1 VRLYLAH
8 QRTVLPWSIEKLLAT
23 GLPQISRSRDLFI
36 GDSETGLARRQ
47 PLLCSSF
54 KCATHPRLPSQVNH
68 NPLQS
73 KLLRFCIH
81 CLGRVYQTFIA
92 RFTQLRQPH
101 FIAIFSSRVSQNK
114 ASFLQGKRDTA
125 HQSQSQLAFLSIEF
139 RIAADCALDLF
150 FCLVLLILTVRSAT
164 SSSPPHTQSRCLPD
178 SISLSTRSYPLND
191 DLPVVAEADVFIALR
206 PPLPRQP
213 VVLRKTPSMPRVLSR
228 IFLRDRRAQV
238 VKARF

>member
-1 VRLYLAH
+1 VFLIQNVQLILIF
-8 QRTVLPWSIEKLLAT
+8 LPKSTTTHSKANFFDSAST
-23 GLPQISRSRDLFI
+23 ASGVFI
-36 GDSETGLARRQ
+36 KR
-47 PLLCSSF
+47 
-54 KCATHPRLPSQVNH
+54 
-68 NPLQS
+68 
-73 KLLRFCIH
+73 
-81 CLGRVYQTFIA
+81 
-92 RFTQLRQPH
+92 
-101 FIAIFSSRVSQNK
+101 SSR
-114 ASFLQGKRDTA
+114 ASPNFDSRTLLPFFESRFAKQSLIPSRQTRDTA

-164 SSSPPHTQSRCLPD
+164 SSSPPHPQSRCLPD

-228 IFLRDRRAQV
+228 IFLQDRRAQV

>member
-1 VRLYLAH
+1 
-8 QRTVLPWSIEKLLAT
+8 LLTRGLCFPGASRNCWPLGCLKFQDHVICSLVTQKGTSAT
-23 GLPQISRSRDLFI
+23 PASPLFLVQMCN
-36 GDSETGLARRQ
+36 SSS
-47 PLLCSSF
+47 SSF
-54 KCATHPRLPSQVNH
+54 PSQPQPTPKQTSSILH
-68 NPLQS
+68 PLPRACLPNVHRALHPTSTAALYCHFFESRFAKQS
-73 KLLRFCIH
+73 LIPSR
-81 CLGRVYQTFIA
+81 QT
-92 RFTQLRQPH
+92 
-101 FIAIFSSRVSQNK
+101 
-114 ASFLQGKRDTA
+114 RDTA

-228 IFLRDRRAQV
+228 IFLQDRRAQV